1 MQTSHKLT
9 RIFVALFTLV
19 VLAISAMAGTDPSN
33 IAISDQKAGSVL
45 VFPHYTSNSQTK
57 ADTRISITN
66 VGASTTKVHVLLLD
80 KTCAQA
86 DYFVCPTANGSV
98 VDKASNLDPD
108 NTGYIVAYAVDAMG
122 APVAANR
129 LIGNAFVND
138 GEWIGNYG
146 AEAFWY
152 GPDVFGSAAGNDAA
166 KTDSARLDFYGA
178 PCEFAV
184 EIQSP
189 KDAIQKIITV
199 GLAGDVNNMNVNG
212 SAQVGVGFAY
222 NAQER
227 GGSFAKLLTGACYSE
242 AFITDTN
249 PRVPTTLGVVI
260 GAGNAGHLK
269 FSVGAAVGLILTSN
283 KSKSGFSGIRTLHKT
298 KTTSSTLYVPQFMPT
313 C

>member
-9 RIFVALFTLV
+9 RIFVALFTLIV
-19 VLAISAMAGTDPSN
+19 MTAAALAGTDPSN
-33 IAISDQKAGSVL
+33 IGVSDQKAGSIL

-57 ADTRISITN
+57 ADTRLSITN

-98 VDKASNLDPD
+98 IDKASNLDPD
-108 NTGYIVAYAVDAMG
+108 NTGYIIAYAVDAAG
-122 APVAANR
+122 APVIANR

-138 GEWIGNYG
+138 GEWVGNYG
-146 AEAFWY
+146 AEAFW
-152 GPDVFGSAAGNDAA
+152 GGQDAGGQDANDN
-166 KTDSARLDFYGA
+166 KTDYGVLA
-178 PCEFAV
+178 FTPPCEFAV

-189 KDAIQKIITV
+189 KDAIQRIIMV
-199 GLAGDVNNMNVNG
+199 GLAGDVNTMNVYG
-212 SAQVGVGFAY
+212 SAQVGIGFAY

-227 GGSFAKLLTGACYSE
+227 GGSFGKLLTGGCYSV
-242 AFITDTN
+242 ADITDTN

-260 GAGNAGHLK
+260 GSGNGGNLRFSTTA
-269 FSVGAAVGLILTSN
+269 SVGLLLTSN

-298 KTTSSTLYVPQFMPT
+298 KTTTSYLYVPKFMPT

>member
-19 VLAISAMAGTDPSN
+19 VLAISAMAGTDPEN
-33 IAISDQKAGSVL
+33 IGVSDQKAGSIL

-57 ADTRISITN
+57 ADTRLSITN

-98 VDKASNLDPD
+98 IDKASNLDPD
-108 NTGYIVAYAVDAMG
+108 NTGYIIAYAVDAAG

-146 AEAFWY
+146 AEAFWW
-152 GPDVFGSAAGNDAA
+152 GTDVFGEDIKDT
-166 KTDSARLDFYGA
+166 KTDIAAITFSGA

-189 KDAIQKIITV
+189 KDAIQRIITV
-199 GLAGDVNNMNVNG
+199 GLRGDVNTMSVGG
-212 SAQVGVGFAY
+212 SAQVGIGFAY

-227 GGSFAKLLTGACYSE
+227 GGSFGKLLTGGCYSV
-242 AFITDTN
+242 ADITDTN

-260 GAGNAGHLK
+260 GSGNGGHLK
-269 FSVGAAVGLILTSN
+269 FSVGAAVGLLLTSN

-298 KTTSSTLYVPQFMPT
+298 KTTASTINVPQFMPT

>member
-19 VLAISAMAGTDPSN
+19 VLAISAMAGTDPDN
-33 IAISDQKAGSVL
+33 IGVSDQKAGSVL

-57 ADTRISITN
+57 ADTRLSITN
-66 VGASTTKVHVLLLD
+66 VGAGSVKVHVLLLD

-86 DYFVCPTANGSV
+86 DYFVCPTANGSI

-108 NTGYIVAYAVDAMG
+108 NTGYIVAYTVDNNG
-122 APVAANR
+122 APSNQNR

-146 AEAFWY
+146 AEAFWA
-152 GPDVFGSAAGNDAA
+152 GAETKGLGDVRMET
-166 KTDSARLDFYGA
+166 KTDYGVLGFFA

-199 GLAGDVNNMNVNG
+199 GLAGDVNTMRVTG

-298 KTTSSTLYVPQFMPT
+298 KTTEAALFVPQFMPT

>member
-9 RIFVALFTLV
+9 RIFVALFTLIV
-19 VLAISAMAGTDPSN
+19 MTAAALAGTDPSN
-33 IAISDQKAGSVL
+33 IGVSDQKAGSVL

-66 VGASTTKVHVLLLD
+66 VGAATTKVHVLLLD

-86 DYFVCPTANGSV
+86 DYFVCPTANGSI

-108 NTGYIVAYAVDAMG
+108 NTGYIIAYAVDANG
-122 APVAANR
+122 TPTTANR

-146 AEAFWY
+146 AEAFWA
-152 GPDVFGSAAGNDAA
+152 GTDVSPSDLQDG
-166 KTDSARLDFYGA
+166 KTDVAALNFYGA

-199 GLAGDVNNMNVNG
+199 GLNGDVSAMTVWG
-212 SAQVGVGFAY
+212 SAQSGVGFAY

-260 GAGNAGHLK
+260 GAGNAGNLR
-269 FSVGAAVGLILTSN
+269 FSIYAGVGLILTSN

-298 KTTSSTLYVPQFMPT
+298 KTVATQLIVPKFMPT

>member
-19 VLAISAMAGTDPSN
+19 VLAISAMAGTDPDN
-33 IAISDQKAGSVL
+33 IGVSDQKAGSVL

-66 VGASTTKVHVLLLD
+66 VGAATTKVHVLLLD

-98 VDKASNLDPD
+98 IDKASNLDPD

-122 APVAANR
+122 APVVANR

-146 AEAFWY
+146 AEAFWV
-152 GPDVFGSAAGNDAA
+152 GRDAEVADVAPA
-166 KTDSARLDFYGA
+166 KTDSAALGFIA

-199 GLAGDVNNMNVNG
+199 GLAGDVNNMSVNG

-298 KTTSSTLYVPQFMPT
+298 KITKSTLYVPQFMPT